1 MESKALDSVLGAGG
15 IRRETVDEMQTGDR
29 KKGTE
34 EGYGT
39 KEVEL
44 KKDYDAVSKNGDTL
58 ELSEEGKRRGEHTD
72 MEHPSLSGKKVISDS
87 GKKISDHILTG
98 YSEAKL
104 KQLYANRE
112 ITKQQY
118 DRIMKRKNMTK

>member
-1 MESKALDSVLGAGG
+1 
-15 IRRETVDEMQTGDR
+15 
-29 KKGTE
+29 
-34 EGYGT
+34 
-39 KEVEL
+39 
-44 KKDYDAVSKNGDTL
+44 
-58 ELSEEGKRRGEHTD
+58 

-87 GKKISDHILTG
+87 VKKISDHILTG

-118 DRIMKRKNMTK
+118 DRIMKKKNR